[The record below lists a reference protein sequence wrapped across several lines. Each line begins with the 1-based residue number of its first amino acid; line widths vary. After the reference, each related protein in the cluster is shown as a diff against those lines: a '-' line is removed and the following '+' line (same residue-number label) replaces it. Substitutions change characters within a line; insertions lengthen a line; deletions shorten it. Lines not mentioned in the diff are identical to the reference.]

1 MKKGRKKKPKKYKC
15 KICKGEYEK
24 KNSLQQWCS
33 PSCGFKYSQKILK
46 KKEDE
51 ERKSVKRDLRKR
63 KELIKGKGQ
72 LTKEAQREFNRWI
85 VQRDWFDTC
94 ICCGGT
100 IDKEYITGSPWD
112 AGHYLSVG
120 AYPEKRFNAD
130 NVHKQL
136 SSCNRFKQGDSGS
149 YRENLIRKIG
159 LQRVLKLESP
169 EPPMKYTH
177 DELREIRDYYRKEAN
192 ILKKQNM
199 EKMECK

>member
-15 KICKGEYEK
+15 KVCPAYYEK
-24 KNSLQQWCS
+24 QNSLQQWCS
-33 PSCGFKYSQKILK
+33 PSCGFKYSQKMLK

-51 ERKSVKRDLRKR
+51 ERKRVKRDLSKR

-85 VQRDWFDTC
+85 VQRDWFDKC
-94 ICCGGT
+94 ICCGRDNT
-100 IDKEYITGSPWD
+100 KEYIGSTAWN

-120 AYPEKRFNAD
+120 AYPEKRFNPD

-136 SSCNRFKQGDSGS
+136 AYCNKYLQGDGGS

-159 LQRVLKLESP
+159 LKRVLKLESP
-169 EPPMKYTH
+169 EPPKKYTH